1 MSKWAYEMSDKE
13 LIDDF
18 GKACAESGVSNSG
31 ICIDPMGPYH
41 AERAR
46 YLGGVLLAR
55 TERLKPPFN
64 RGDVVKI
71 KSGRDVHPQD
81 YWSGSSLAHDKDQTI
96 RRIHYCGD
104 DKWLLEFEDIPR
116 GERGIPRFN
125 ADDFILKPPVG
136 AIVK

>member
-13 LIDDF
+13 LIDEF

-31 ICIDPMGPYH
+31 LCIDPMGPCD
-41 AERAR
+41 AEEAR
-46 YLGGVLLAR
+46 YLRGAVLAR
-55 TERLKPPFN
+55 IEGLKPSFK
-64 RGDVVKI
+64 RGDVVQI
-71 KSGRDVHPQD
+71 KSGRDAHPQD
-81 YWSGSSLAHDKDQTI
+81 YWGSSLAHDKDQTI

-116 GERGIPRFN
+116 GERGILRFN

-136 AIVK
+136 AVVK